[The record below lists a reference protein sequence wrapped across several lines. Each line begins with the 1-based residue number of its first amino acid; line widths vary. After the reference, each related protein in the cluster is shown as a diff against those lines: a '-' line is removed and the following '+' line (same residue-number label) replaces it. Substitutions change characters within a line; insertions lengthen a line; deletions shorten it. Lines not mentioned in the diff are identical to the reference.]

1 MTQIEARTG
10 YYIKLQPIRAWINNI
25 LSNNRHPPFPQL
37 PVKKRPSIDDSL
49 LPRSI
54 GSNDEAITFV
64 SVFLRFFERK
74 RDGKREGGKRRG
86 GWHDYRGV
94 FFPLGRELEEK
105 RRNQRVLAQMD
116 NNGRHDLDP
125 CRGFTIALWKVTIG
139 ENSSRERG
147 ASRWKR
153 KNHAG
158 EERSRYGR
166 KQRAKINP
174 LSSINQTS
182 IDSNPRSHPPFNP
195 FFQSNRSSIYPPS
208 TSLPC
213 NSISFR
219 RVVAMY
225 GYDIGDDN
233 KNHELILCIGVGKK
247 LCEMGNGFLRTCS

>member
-1 MTQIEARTG
+1 M
-10 YYIKLQPIRAWINNI
+10 
-25 LSNNRHPPFPQL
+25 
-37 PVKKRPSIDDSL
+37 
-49 LPRSI
+49 
-54 GSNDEAITFV
+54 

-94 FFPLGRELEEK
+94 FFPLGRKLEEK

-158 EERSRYGR
+158 EEKSRYGR

-195 FFQSNRSSIYPPS
+195 FFFNPTDPRSIPLLLLFRVIPFLLEESWRCTATIS
-208 TSLPC
+208 AMIIKITS
-213 NSISFR
+213 
-219 RVVAMY
+219 
-225 GYDIGDDN
+225 
-233 KNHELILCIGVGKK
+233 
-247 LCEMGNGFLRTCS
+247 